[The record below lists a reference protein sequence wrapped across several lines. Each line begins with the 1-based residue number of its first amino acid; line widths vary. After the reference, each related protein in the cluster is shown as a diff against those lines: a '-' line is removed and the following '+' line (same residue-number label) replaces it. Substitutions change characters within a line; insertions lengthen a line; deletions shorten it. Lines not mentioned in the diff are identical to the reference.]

1 MENIIKSVVSICF
14 FFFIFYISFLFFQ
27 LGPDTDRHR
36 DHLCADR
43 LRPVLLLLPRSVL
56 CEGRGPETADEEI
69 RHIEEARVFTSVCV
83 CLNNVLNYLMFV
95 YIIYRTYC
103 EIVLILVNHWR
114 LMMCIFNG
122 VYIQKCSQRQYA
134 QYDNISRQRTRSK
147 MSFNS
152 RNCINLSIYMCILF
166 FNFRF

>member
-1 MENIIKSVVSICF
+1 MPEENIIKLLNLESSFAF
-14 FFFIFYISFLFFQ
+14 FFFKSFTFNSSFFQ

-103 EIVLILVNHWR
+103 EIVLILVTIDVWWCVFSMVYTYRNVHKDSMR
-114 LMMCIFNG
+114 NMIIFHG
-122 VYIQKCSQRQYA
+122 RGHDRKC
-134 QYDNISRQRTRSK
+134 
-147 MSFNS
+147 
-152 RNCINLSIYMCILF
+152 LSIIETV
-166 FNFRF
+166 

>member
-1 MENIIKSVVSICF
+1 MLFFLKSFRFHS
-14 FFFIFYISFLFFQ
+14 FFQ

-95 YIIYRTYC
+95 YIIYRSY
-103 EIVLILVNHWR
+103 VKL
-114 LMMCIFNG
+114 
-122 VYIQKCSQRQYA
+122 Y
-134 QYDNISRQRTRSK
+134 
-147 MSFNS
+147 SFW
-152 RNCINLSIYMCILF
+152 
-166 FNFRF
+166 